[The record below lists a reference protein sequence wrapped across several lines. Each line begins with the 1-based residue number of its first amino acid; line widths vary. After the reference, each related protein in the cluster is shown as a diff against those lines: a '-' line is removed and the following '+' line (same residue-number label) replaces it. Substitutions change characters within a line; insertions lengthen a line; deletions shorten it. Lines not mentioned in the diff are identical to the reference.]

1 MTKLYLV
8 RHGRTAFNHENRV
21 QGQNPIPLDS
31 EGFAQARHLRDR
43 LADVA
48 FAEAYCSDL
57 LRTRQV
63 CETIL
68 SNGNVAHSESSDLRE
83 LDYGEWEGLSINE
96 VKDRYPEEFSGM
108 LAGENDCA
116 PPGGESVTQL
126 LERTGRFVEQVK
138 SRGTEGNV
146 LVVCHGGSL
155 RGLIVQLL
163 GLPETTFWSFQVD
176 LASISI
182 VNIYPGRTVLTSLND
197 TSHLK
202 GM

>member
-1 MTKLYLV
+1 
-8 RHGRTAFNHENRV
+8 V
-21 QGQNPIPLDS
+21 QGHNPISLDD
-31 EGFAQARHLRDR
+31 EGFAQARRLRDK
-43 LADVA
+43 LAEVA

-68 SNGNVAHSESSDLRE
+68 SNGRVTHSESSDLRE
-83 LDYGEWEGLSINE
+83 LDYGEWEGLNINE
-96 VKDRYPEEFSGM
+96 VKERYPEEFSGM

-126 LERTGRFVEQVK
+126 LVRTGRFVEQV
-138 SRGTEGNV
+138 RNRATEGNV

-155 RGLIVQLL
+155 RGLIVQLM

-176 LASISI
+176 LASVSM
-182 VNIYPGRTVLTSLND
+182 VNIHPRRTVLALLND

-202 GM
+202 DLS

>member
-68 SNGNVAHSESSDLRE
+68 SDGRVTHSESSDLRE

-96 VKDRYPEEFSGM
+96 VKDRYPGEFSGM

>member
-1 MTKLYLV
+1 LYLV

-21 QGQNPIPLDS
+21 QGQNPIPLDG
-31 EGFAQARHLRDR
+31 EGFAQARRLRDR
-43 LADVA
+43 LAEAA
-48 FAEAYCSDL
+48 FVEAYCSDL

-68 SNGNVAHSESSDLRE
+68 SNGSVTHSESSDLRE

-96 VKDRYPEEFSGM
+96 VKERYPEEFSGM

-126 LERTGRFVEQVK
+126 LERTGRFVEQV
-138 SRGTEGNV
+138 RDRATEGNV

-155 RGLIVQLL
+155 RGLIVHLL
-163 GLPETTFWSFQVD
+163 GVPETTFWNFQVD
-176 LASISI
+176 LASVSI
-182 VNIYPGRTVLTSLND
+182 VNIYPGRTVLALLND

-202 GM
+202 GVS